1 MLVAVAVLR
10 GDAMPANPNLDPEE
24 NQGGSL
30 AVGSVID
37 GTYTILS
44 FVGQGG
50 MGFVYKVEHLMMT
63 KVMALKI
70 LRSEQISESVWKRFR
85 TEAQAIARLD
95 HPNVVRIYDMSQTK
109 DGMPFYT
116 MDFLVGKSLAE
127 YLDQNDLLP
136 VADSLPIFRQVCSGL
151 AYAHDRGIV
160 HRDIKPGNIMLI
172 EEAKANLPPLVKI
185 VDFGIAKLSSLDGA
199 AVQGLTRPG
208 EIVGS
213 PLYMSPEQCSGKNL
227 DFRTD
232 MYSVGVTMFQALT
245 GRAPLIGRSAIET
258 ISMHQTTVPILMS
271 EAAPDLDFPQQLEEI
286 VARLLAKSPEQRY
299 DSLADVARELLDL
312 ERGSSN
318 GLSEGASNLPS
329 KNFVRQ
335 IDDSYAGGSTISDT
349 NSMMLKRVKNLCVIF
364 AAVVA
369 PLCLVTAVVLSVLQ
383 PRRGAADR
391 TAKYKRSLA
400 TSIAP
405 QGDQAQSRLLN
416 DTIENDAL
424 SQEQKFK
431 IEAFLKSRKKT
442 FAHLEIIR
450 GKVMT
455 VFEFPAQFSI
465 GRFVAKAPQAKATVG
480 GRATGRVEVA
490 LGSQF
495 KFQANKSVNAY
506 PNLLGYFG
514 PEDVHWLLIDE
525 GQTRTSLLVE
535 NLRRLT
541 GLRSLDLRSYQL
553 IDKDLLWIDKM
564 DKLGALGLPSST
576 LSGQALARS
585 PILSKLHRLQIHNV
599 SDITPV
605 LKSISATTP
614 LAELDISYCGV
625 DSADLNDI
633 VKMRMLRRLSL
644 RGAKL
649 ADADVAKLAK
659 LPQIRDLDLRECKLI
674 TSDVY
679 QVLKNFKNL
688 KQLNLPSEIQNDE
701 QDEALSKVLPALRKV
716 D

>member
-286 VARLLAKSPEQRY
+286 VARLLAKSSEQRY

-369 PLCLVTAVVLSVLQ
+369 PLCLVTADQVLGAFPDWYAKPQPDWPPNTVLTGF
-383 PRRGAADR
+383 PVYDR
-391 TAKYKRSLA
+391 
-400 TSIAP
+400 P
-405 QGDQAQSRLLN
+405 EDQTLTPEL
-416 DTIENDAL
+416 
-424 SQEQKFK
+424 
-431 IEAFLKSRKKT
+431 EAFLRAGEAPVVFTAGSAMAHSKKHFET
-442 FAHLEIIR
+442 AVAAAQQTGLRAILVSAFPEQIPQNLPSTIMHVQYAPFSVLFRRACIVQHHGGIGTSIQGLAAGIPQIVTPFAHD
-450 GKVMT
+450 
-455 VFEFPAQFSI
+455 QFDNAFRLQRL
-465 GRFVAKAPQAKATVG
+465 GVARELNRLNPNQWART
-480 GRATGRVEVA
+480 
-490 LGSQF
+490 LGELKNS
-495 KFQANKSVNAY
+495 KSVESACRKTKA
-506 PNLLGYFG
+506 
-514 PEDVHWLLIDE
+514 LIDE
-525 GQTRTSLLVE
+525 
-535 NLRRLT
+535 
-541 GLRSLDLRSYQL
+541 
-553 IDKDLLWIDKM
+553 
-564 DKLGALGLPSST
+564 AAP
-576 LSGQALARS
+576 A
-585 PILSKLHRLQIHNV
+585 
-599 SDITPV
+599 
-605 LKSISATTP
+605 SA
-614 LAELDISYCGV
+614 IG
-625 DSADLNDI
+625 
-633 VKMRMLRRLSL
+633 
-644 RGAKL
+644 
-649 ADADVAKLAK
+649 ADAIEGLA
-659 LPQIRDLDLRECKLI
+659 
-674 TSDVY
+674 
-679 QVLKNFKNL
+679 
-688 KQLNLPSEIQNDE
+688 
-701 QDEALSKVLPALRKV
+701 
-716 D
+716 